1 MILRTKEEIVEI
13 AGGAIKSVSQLQ
25 GKMSQVGLKFA
36 AKNDEGKPL
45 FDLEAALALFGIALE
60 VTDEEIDN
68 NFEDVADD
76 NETEADDGD
85 DPVGADGNPPE
96 PDVPDA
102 PDDDEP
108 EPDNDDEPVGADES
122 EEENAAPE
130 AAALRR
136 VMAIKPFRDEAT
148 GRDYRY
154 GEIAEF
160 DFERIRELNTHPFGP
175 FVWEPE
181 AGKRG
186 IIKPFSYLNKWYD
199 AGAVVSAEDFR
210 YADAAVLDNVWNGV

>member
-25 GKMSQVGLKFA
+25 GKMSQVGLKFV
-36 AKNDEGKPL
+36 AKNDEGKSL

-60 VTDEEIDN
+60 VTDEDIDN
-68 NFEDVADD
+68 DFEDVADEND
-76 NETEADDGD
+76 DDGD
-85 DPVGADGNPPE
+85 ESVGANAPFPAPPGALNQTSAEGGAADGDPP
-96 PDVPDA
+96 VIPDA
-102 PDDDEP
+102 PDDDGGDGNGDIP
-108 EPDNDDEPVGADES
+108 PPVI
-122 EEENAAPE
+122 
-130 AAALRR
+130 R
-136 VMAIKPFRDEAT
+136 VMAIKPFRDVET
-148 GRDYRY
+148 GRDYRC
-154 GEIAEF
+154 GELAEF

-199 AGAVVSAEDFR
+199 AGAVVPAEDFR
-210 YADAAVLDNVWNGV
+210 YAGDAILDNIWNGV